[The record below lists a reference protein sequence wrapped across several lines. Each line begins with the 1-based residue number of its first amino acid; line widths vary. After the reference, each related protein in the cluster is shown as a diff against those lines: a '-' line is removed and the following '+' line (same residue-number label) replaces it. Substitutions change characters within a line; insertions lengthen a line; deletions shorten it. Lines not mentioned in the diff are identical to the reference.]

1 MNLILN
7 VFNNISKLYSLF
19 TLSERKALKAPEAEL
34 LPDPEPQISND
45 QLLEDKQK
53 AEYASREL
61 TAYINAIGKLALI
74 SITDHKGKIV
84 QVNEKFCEISGY
96 HEEELLGQDHRI
108 VNSGTHPKDF
118 FVEMWKT
125 IANGN
130 IWHKEICNRRKDG
143 TYYWVEST
151 IVPLKDSGGHI
162 NRYLSVRV
170 DITDRKQKAIELQ
183 ERFKET
189 SCLHAI
195 RNALGLEPTIDIAC
209 QKILEHLIQGMQYPE
224 IAVATLELDNK
235 LYIAGRSRE
244 AFVHGLETPLHISGE
259 KVGQL
264 QIAYIENTPFLLPEE
279 QNLIDTIAHDLGR
292 WIERKQAEQ
301 RIIDMATHDELTG
314 LPNRHLLQ
322 DRIQQ
327 AIAYNTRNDQRMA
340 VMFIDLDH
348 FKIINDTLG
357 HDIGDLLLKEVSE
370 RLKTC
375 VRKQDTVS
383 RQGGDEFIVLLHT
396 IANNLDAGTVAQK
409 ILGVL
414 IKPYPINGKEL
425 HIGGS
430 VGIALFPDDGN
441 NVSTLLKHSDVAMYH
456 AKASGRNNYQFF
468 TPQLNQI
475 AHERQTLGADLRYAL
490 ERNEFILHYQPVID
504 MPDHKLQNMEA
515 LIRWQHPEQKLIP
528 PNKFISLAEETGLI
542 IPIGEWVLKTTC
554 EQIRNWLDQGYDVP
568 RIAINLSAKQFKDE
582 ALVENIKRI
591 LKETSVNA
599 RYITLELTESLLID
613 NIDKVTETLNQL
625 SDMGLTISIDDFG
638 TGYSS
643 LSYLKRFPIH
653 TLKID
658 QSFVHDIVTD
668 SSDRAIV
675 ATIIAMANSLE
686 LKVIAEGV
694 ETEDQL
700 NTLLQQGCNRYQGFY
715 FSKPLSALEV
725 ENKLVKHQQHITQK
739 QRLHSVI

>member
-7 VFNNISKLYSLF
+7 VFNHISKLYTLF
-19 TLSERKALKAPEAEL
+19 TLSERKILEAPTVE
-34 LPDPEPQISND
+34 PEPESQISSN
-45 QLLEDKQK
+45 QLLQDKEK
-53 AEYASREL
+53 AEQVSMEL
-61 TAYINAIGKLALI
+61 TAYIDAIGKLALI

-96 HEEELLGQDHRI
+96 REMELIGQNHRI

-118 FVEMWKT
+118 FAEMWQT
-125 IANGN
+125 IASGST
-130 IWHKEICNRRKDG
+130 WHKEICNRSKDG
-143 TYYWVEST
+143 TIYWVDST
-151 IVPLKDSGGHI
+151 IVPLMDVDGVI

-170 DITDRKQKAIELQ
+170 DITDRKQKDLALH
-183 ERFKET
+183 ERLKET

-195 RNALGLEPTIDIAC
+195 RNTLGLEPTIDIAC
-209 QKILEHLIQGMQYPE
+209 QKILEHLIQGMQHPE
-224 IAVATLELDNK
+224 IAVATLELENK
-235 LYIAGRSRE
+235 LYIAGRSRKML
-244 AFVHGLETPLHISGE
+244 AHGLDTPLHVSGE
-259 KVGQL
+259 LIGQL

-292 WIERKQAEQ
+292 WIEHRQAEQ
-301 RIIDMATHDELTG
+301 LIIDMATHDDLTG

-327 AIAYNTRNDQRMA
+327 AITYNMRNNQQMA

-383 RQGGDEFIVLLHT
+383 RQGGDEFIVVLHT

-409 ILGVL
+409 ILDAL
-414 IKPYPINGKEL
+414 MKPYPLNGKEL

-430 VGIALFPDDGN
+430 VGIASFPEDGN
-441 NVSTLLKHSDVAMYH
+441 DVSTLLKHSDVAMYH

-468 TPQLNQI
+468 TQQLNQL
-475 AHERQTLGADLRYAL
+475 AHERQTLGADLRHAL

-528 PNKFISLAEETGLI
+528 PNKFIALAEETGLI
-542 IPIGEWVLKTTC
+542 VPIGKWVLRTTC
-554 EQIRNWLDQGYDVP
+554 EQIKNWLDQGYDVP
-568 RIAINLSAKQFKDE
+568 RIAINLSAKQFKDD
-582 ALVENIKRI
+582 ALVENIRQT
-591 LKETSVNA
+591 LHDTGVDA
-599 RYITLELTESLLID
+599 RNIALEITESILID

-625 SDMGLTISIDDFG
+625 SNMGLKISIDDFG

-643 LSYLKRFPIH
+643 LSYLKHFPIH

-658 QSFVHDIVTD
+658 QSFIREIATN
-668 SSDRAIV
+668 SSDQTIV
-675 ATIIAMANSLE
+675 ATIIAMANNLGQ
-686 LKVIAEGV
+686 KVIAEGV
-694 ETEDQL
+694 ETEAQL
-700 NTLLQQGCNRYQGFY
+700 NILLQQGCNRYQGFY
-715 FSKPLSALEV
+715 FSKPLPAIEV
-725 ENKLVKHQQHITQK
+725 EKKLAKHQQQLVKK
-739 QRLHSVI
+739 QYLHSAI

>member
-7 VFNNISKLYSLF
+7 AFNNISKLYSLF
-19 TLSERKALKAPEAEL
+19 ILSEHKALNAPVAEPQ
-34 LPDPEPQISND
+34 PDPEPQISSD
-45 QLLEDKQK
+45 QLLQDKEK
-53 AEYASREL
+53 AEHVSSEL

-96 HEEELLGQDHRI
+96 REEELLGQDHRI
-108 VNSGTHPKDF
+108 VNSGNHPKEF

-125 IANGN
+125 IASGN
-130 IWHKEICNRRKDG
+130 TWHKEICNRSKDG
-143 TYYWVEST
+143 AFYWVDST
-151 IVPLKDSGGHI
+151 IVPLTDASGQI

-170 DITDRKQKAIELQ
+170 DVTDRIQKNIELH
-183 ERFKET
+183 ERLKET

-195 RNALGLEPTIDIAC
+195 RNTLGLEPTIDIAC
-209 QKILEHLIQGMQYPE
+209 QKILEHLIQGMQHPE
-224 IAVATLELDNK
+224 IAVATLELENK
-235 LYIAGRSRE
+235 LYIAGRSRKMLL
-244 AFVHGLETPLHISGE
+244 HGLETPLHVKGE
-259 KVGQL
+259 KIGQL

-301 RIIDMATHDELTG
+301 CIIDMATHDELTG

-327 AIAYNTRNDQRMA
+327 VLAYNTRNNQRMA
-340 VMFIDLDH
+340 VMYIDLDH

-396 IANNLDAGTVAQK
+396 ISNNLDAGTVAQK
-409 ILGVL
+409 ILDVL

-430 VGIALFPDDGN
+430 VGIALFPEDGN
-441 NVSTLLKHSDVAMYH
+441 DVNTLLKHSDVAMYH

-468 TPQLNQI
+468 TQQLNQI
-475 AHERQTLGADLRYAL
+475 AHERQTLGTDLRYAL

-528 PNKFISLAEETGLI
+528 PNKFIALAEETGLI

-554 EQIRNWLDQGYDVP
+554 EQVRNWLDQGYDVP
-568 RIAINLSAKQFKDE
+568 RIAINLSAKQFKDD

-591 LKETSVNA
+591 LKETSVDA
-599 RYITLELTESLLID
+599 RYISLEITESILID

-625 SDMGLTISIDDFG
+625 SNMGLKIAIDDFG

-668 SSDRAIV
+668 SSDRTIV
-675 ATIIAMANSLE
+675 ATIITMANSLE

-715 FSKPLSALEV
+715 FSKPLPAIDVEKKLEKNKVSSVQQQYLRSA
-725 ENKLVKHQQHITQK
+725 I
-739 QRLHSVI
+739 

>member
-7 VFNNISKLYSLF
+7 VFNHISKLYALF
-19 TLSERKALKAPEAEL
+19 TPSERKILEAPTVQ
-34 LPDPEPQISND
+34 PEPQISSN
-45 QLLEDKQK
+45 QLLQDKEK
-53 AEYASREL
+53 AEQVSEEL
-61 TAYINAIGKLALI
+61 KAYIDAIGKLALI
-74 SITDHKGKIV
+74 SITDHQGKIV

-96 HEEELLGQDHRI
+96 SEEELIGQNHRI

-118 FVEMWKT
+118 FVEMWRT

-130 IWHKEICNRRKDG
+130 TWHKEICNRSKDG
-143 TYYWVEST
+143 ATYWVDST
-151 IVPLKDSGGHI
+151 IVPLMDVDGVI

-170 DITDRKQKAIELQ
+170 DITDRKRKDLALH
-183 ERFKET
+183 ERLKET
-189 SCLHAI
+189 NCLHAI
-195 RNALGLEPTIDIAC
+195 RNTLGLEPTIDIAC
-209 QKILEHLIQGMQYPE
+209 QKILDHLIQGMQHPE
-224 IAVATLELDNK
+224 IAVATLELENK
-235 LYIAGRSRE
+235 LYIAGRSRRML
-244 AFVHGLETPLHISGE
+244 VHGLLSPLHVNGDL
-259 KVGQL
+259 VGQL
-264 QIAYIENTPFLLPEE
+264 QIACIENTPFLLPEE

-292 WIERKQAEQ
+292 WIERRQAEQ

-327 AIAYNTRNDQRMA
+327 AITYNTRNNQRMA

-383 RQGGDEFIVLLHT
+383 RQGGYEFIVVLHT

-409 ILGVL
+409 ILDAL
-414 IKPYPINGKEL
+414 IKPYPLNGKEL

-430 VGIALFPDDGN
+430 VGIASFPEDGN
-441 NVSTLLKHSDVAMYH
+441 DASTLLKHSDVAMYH

-468 TPQLNQI
+468 TQQLNQL
-475 AHERQTLGADLRYAL
+475 AHERQTLGTDLRHAL

-504 MPDHKLQNMEA
+504 MPDHKLQNMEV

-542 IPIGEWVLKTTC
+542 VPIGKWVLKTTC
-554 EQIRNWLDQGYDVP
+554 EQIKNWLDQSYDVP
-568 RIAINLSAKQFKDE
+568 CIAINLSAKQFKDD
-582 ALVENIKRI
+582 ALVENIRQT
-591 LKETSVNA
+591 LHDTGVDA
-599 RYITLELTESLLID
+599 RYIALEITESILID

-625 SDMGLTISIDDFG
+625 SNMGLKISIDDFG

-658 QSFVHDIVTD
+658 QSFIREIATN
-668 SSDRAIV
+668 SSDQTIV
-675 ATIIAMANSLE
+675 ATIIAMANNLGQ
-686 LKVIAEGV
+686 KVIAEGV
-694 ETEDQL
+694 ETEAQL

-715 FSKPLSALEV
+715 FSKPLLAIDV
-725 ENKLVKHQQHITQK
+725 ENKLEKSKEPLVKQQYL
-739 QRLHSVI
+739 RSVI